1 MEAFTNFVSWRHI
14 ATTVAVYFATLVIY
28 RLFLHPL
35 ARFPGPRLA
44 AISRWYEA
52 YYDVV
57 KNGQYTFKIA
67 ELHKKYG
74 PIIRISPYEL
84 HVNDSAFY
92 NTLYCQDGRWNKY
105 DWAVDAFAAKGAPLF
120 TVDHNVHRA
129 RRQPLNPFFSKMK
142 VASRQDQIR
151 KHLYK
156 LRVRLSKFAVSRQT
170 INLGAALTAFTR
182 DVANEFIL
190 GKAYNCLDRDDF
202 DIAQLTAS
210 QGAGHIWRL
219 SKHIRWVAPALRAIP
234 VDWIMKYGDND
245 TKLFFSHLQ
254 AILQETMQDTERIMT
269 AASSSS
275 PDDKDPRTMVHEIL
289 ESSLPASEK
298 SFVRVFE
305 DVSTTTGAGF
315 ETTASALRLIFFH
328 LFSNAHILQRLR
340 AELASTNARF
350 ANVSEA
356 EDLDLKTL
364 EQLPYLTLVLME
376 GLRLSPAIATR
387 MARVAPDRDLFY
399 REWRI
404 PAGTPVG
411 MTTIL
416 MHTDET
422 VYPEPRRFNP
432 DRWMDSDAQ
441 RKVDKAFAPFS
452 RGTRICLGMHLAW
465 AEMYMIVAALAQH
478 FDFQFEGATAEDF
491 ECTSDQ
497 FAVGTKGKGMLIAT
511 VTSRRD

>member
-1 MEAFTNFVSWRHI
+1 MEAFAHLLSWRHI
-14 ATTVAVYFATLVIY
+14 AATVAIYFASLVIY

-84 HVNDSAFY
+84 HVSDPAFY
-92 NTLYCQDGRWNKY
+92 DKLYCQDGRWDKY

-120 TVDHNVHRA
+120 TVDHHVHRA
-129 RRQPLNPFFSKMK
+129 RRQPLSPFFSKMK
-142 VASRQDQIR
+142 VASQQDQIR
-151 KHLYK
+151 KHLQK
-156 LRVRLSKFAVSRQT
+156 LRERLSKFVVSRQT
-170 INLGAALTAFTR
+170 FNLGAALTAFTR
-182 DVANEFIL
+182 DVANEYIL
-190 GKAYNCLDRDDF
+190 GKAYNSLGRDDF
-202 DIAQLTAS
+202 DNAQLTAS
-210 QGAGHIWRL
+210 QGSGHMWRL
-219 SKHIRWVAPALRAIP
+219 SKHIPWVAPTLRAIP
-234 VDWIMKYGDND
+234 VDWIMKFGDND

-254 AILQETMQDTERIMT
+254 AKRLM
-269 AASSSS
+269 AAVSSSS
-275 PDDKDPRTMVHEIL
+275 LDDKYPRTIVHEIV

-328 LFSNAHILQRLR
+328 LFSNAHILQKLR
-340 AELASTNARF
+340 AELAPTKARF
-350 ANVSEA
+350 ANISKV
-356 EDLDLKTL
+356 EDLSLKTL
-364 EQLPYLTLVLME
+364 EQLPYLTSILKE

-399 REWRI
+399 HEWRI

-422 VYPEPRRFNP
+422 VYPEPWRFNP
-432 DRWMDSDAQ
+432 ERWMNSDA
-441 RKVDKAFAPFS
+441 RKKMDKAFAPFS

-497 FAVGTKGKGMLIAT
+497 FAVGTKGKGALIAT
-511 VTSRRD
+511 VTSHRG